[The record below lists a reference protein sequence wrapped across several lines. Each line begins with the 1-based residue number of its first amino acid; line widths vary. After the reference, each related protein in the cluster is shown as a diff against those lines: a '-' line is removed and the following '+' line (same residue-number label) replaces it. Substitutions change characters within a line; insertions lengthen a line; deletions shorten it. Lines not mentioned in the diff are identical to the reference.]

1 MNKQTQILIQS
12 APYLENRLRHL
23 RAHLLILKETG
34 KKINPILRTRLQE
47 RIDLQKLD
55 IEATEIQLN
64 RAKKGN

>member
-12 APYLENRLRHL
+12 VPYLENRLRHL
-23 RAHLLILKETG
+23 RAHLLILKEIG